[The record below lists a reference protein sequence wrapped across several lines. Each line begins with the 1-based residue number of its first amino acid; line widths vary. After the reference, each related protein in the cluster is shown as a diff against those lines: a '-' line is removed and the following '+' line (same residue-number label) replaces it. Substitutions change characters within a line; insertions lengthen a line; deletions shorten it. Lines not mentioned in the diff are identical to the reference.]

1 VSLSEEQPYA
11 PLYTFDMIFA
21 TVMEVLAGIV
31 GEDYVVDMQ
40 IEAETRLESD
50 LELESIEVVQLA
62 EELIARY
69 EGRVDFVSWFAS
81 MELDELIELS
91 VGELVEFIFE
101 SLDADPA

>member
-11 PLYTFDMIFA
+11 LLYTFDGIFA
-21 TVMEVLAGIV
+21 TVMEVIAGIV
-31 GEDYVVDMQ
+31 GEDYIIDLQV
-40 IEAETRLESD
+40 EADTRFEAD
-50 LELESIEVVQLA
+50 LELESIEIVQLA

-81 MELDELIELS
+81 MELDDLIELS